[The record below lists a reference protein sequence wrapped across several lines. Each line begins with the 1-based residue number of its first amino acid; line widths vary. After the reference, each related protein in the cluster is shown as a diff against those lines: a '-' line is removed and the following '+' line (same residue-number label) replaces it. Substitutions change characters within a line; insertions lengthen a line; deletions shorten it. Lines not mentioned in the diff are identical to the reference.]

1 MRVLSECMAVARD
14 PHLPPETCPNGGL
27 VQLVNPLE
35 DSSWDDGLVGGPH
48 PSFFHSS
55 AWARVLHDVYGYTP
69 MYFVVRDAGRLQCL
83 LPIMEVDSWLT
94 GRRGVSLPFT
104 DDCEP
109 LCTDPAAF
117 HGLVEE
123 AMRHAEAR
131 DWKYVE
137 CRGGKA
143 LWPGAMASTCYYGH
157 RLGLVDNEDVLFANV
172 DGAVRRAIRKAYKSG
187 VTVEIS
193 QDLDA
198 VRAFYGLQCKTRK
211 KHGLPPQPFRF
222 FQNIHQHILSRD
234 RGFVVLARNER
245 TAVAG
250 AVFFHIGKR
259 AIYKFGASDDRL
271 QHLRANNLAMWEAI
285 RWYATHGFDELDYG
299 RTSLDNEGLRS
310 FKLGWAAQERS
321 IEYVRYDRRSGGF
334 VTVKDEAFGWH
345 NRVFRVLPGP
355 VSRWI
360 GAGLYRHMA

>member
-1 MRVLSECMAVARD
+1 MRVLSEGAAVAHG
-14 PHLPPETCPNGGL
+14 PHSPAETYPNGGL

-35 DSSWDDGLVGGPH
+35 DSSWDDGLVAGPQAS
-48 PSFFHSS
+48 PFHSS
-55 AWARVLHDVYGYTP
+55 AWARVLHDTYGYIP
-69 MYFVVRDAGRLQCL
+69 MYFVVRDVGRIQWL
-83 LPIMEVDSWLT
+83 LPVMEVDSWLT
-94 GRRGVSLPFT
+94 GRRGISLPFT
-104 DDCEP
+104 DECEP
-109 LCTDPAAF
+109 LCSDPVAC
-117 HGLVEE
+117 HGLFEE
-123 AMRHAEAR
+123 VLRHAVAR
-131 DWKYVE
+131 DWKYME

-143 LWPGAMASTCYYGH
+143 LWPGATASTCYYGH
-157 RLGLVDNEDVLFANV
+157 RLGLVDNEEVLFANV
-172 DGAVRRAIRKAYKSG
+172 DSAVRRAIRKGHKSG
-187 VTVEIS
+187 VAVEIS

-234 RGFVVLARNER
+234 RGFVVLARNGR
-245 TAVAG
+245 TPVAG

-259 AIYKFGASDDRL
+259 AIYKFGASDDRFR
-271 QHLRANNLAMWEAI
+271 QWRVNNLVMWDAI
-285 RWYATHGFDELDYG
+285 RWYATHGFDELDFG

-310 FKLGWAAQERS
+310 FKRGWGTQERR

-345 NRVFRVLPGP
+345 NRVFRALPGP
-355 VSRWI
+355 VSRCI